1 MSVQNS
7 QPIRYCQHVK
17 VDGTFCQAPP
27 LNGRP
32 YCRFHI
38 ETLGRRMAMARARA
52 RRQPY
57 HLVLP
62 IIDDLNSVHVARQQ
76 VMDAMASGQLDPKVG
91 GRLLFGLQGMA
102 SDLRSAAPPRLG
114 VYDPAIDTAPRA
126 SEYPDFEAQYDL
138 PAGLDLSQP
147 PEVVFAAE
155 ALQAAAEAEARVK
168 AERSAYRSN
177 RRCEVSREDIELEEI
192 LIAQGEEACGKRSAE
207 LERQEWKRIE
217 QERQKIAQARQIVE
231 AARRNERQWSDSKL
245 REHYEKLWAEA
256 AAKEK
261 ADGEAVKTLRAAA
274 AAQPQTGPEAE
285 ATAASESG
293 KQPVE
298 NEAGK
303 KPVAAVSDE
312 QADLDLAHRR
322 ELTQAVAELE
332 RRLKAGG

>member
-1 MSVQNS
+1 
-7 QPIRYCQHVK
+7 
-17 VDGTFCQAPP
+17 
-27 LNGRP
+27 
-32 YCRFHI
+32 
-38 ETLGRRMAMARARA
+38 MARARA
-52 RRQPY
+52 RREPY

-62 IIDDLNSVHVARQQ
+62 ILEDLNAVQVARMQ
-76 VMDAMASGQLDPKVG
+76 VMDALTSGQLDRKLG
-91 GRLLFGLQGMA
+91 GTLLFGLQGIA
-102 SDLRSAAPPRLG
+102 GDLRSAKAPRLG

-155 ALQAAAEAEARVK
+155 ALQAAADAEARVK
-168 AERSAYRSN
+168 GERSAYRSN
-177 RRCEVSREDIELEEI
+177 RQREVSREDIELEEI

-231 AARRNERQWSDSKL
+231 AARRNERQWTDSKL

-261 ADGEAVKTLRAAA
+261 ADQEAVEALRAAA
-274 AAQPQTGPEAE
+274 AAQAQTGPEAE
-285 ATAASESG
+285 ATAGSESG
-293 KQPVE
+293 NKPSG

-303 KPVAAVSDE
+303 KPAATVSDE
-312 QADLDLAHRR
+312 QPDLDITHRR

-332 RRLKAGG
+332 RRLKANG